1 METATILSHVDHT
14 LLKPEATWDQIK
26 TLCDEAME
34 FGCATVCIPP
44 SYVKRAAE
52 YVQGNLKICTVIGFP
67 NGYNTM
73 AAKIFETKDAVENGA
88 SEIDMVINLGWVK
101 DRNWKDLAQE
111 IAGVKA
117 ACLGRPLK
125 VIIETCLLS
134 DMEKIKLCQLV
145 AKEGADYLKTST
157 GFSTGGATRE
167 DVALLRENLPKQVKL
182 KASGGIRT
190 LADGEAYLAL
200 GADRL
205 GASALVGEARKQFRL
220 PIPLPRNPLRELNA
234 YLIRGRERSL
244 LIDTGFREPACRQ
257 ALQAGLRAAGAE
269 HDPLDVLLTHIHTD
283 HTGLASEVV
292 RPGGAIY
299 IGRGDYPFTSRAWEE
314 EYWGRIDQRFLQE
327 GFPPEEL
334 RITTGTNPIT
344 SPWRTGT
351 GSPWGN
357 IPWRSSLPPAIPRVR
372 SACGWQ
378 TSRSSSPRT
387 MFSLTSPPT
396 SPCGPICPTPW
407 AATWRA

>member
-1 METATILSHVDHT
+1 MDTATILSHVDHT

-117 ACLGRPLK
+117 ACLGRPLM

-167 DVALLRENLPKQVKL
+167 DVALFKAHIGPGVKI
-182 KASGGIRT
+182 KAAGGISS
-190 LADGEAYLAL
+190 LQDAEDFMAL

-205 GASALVGEARKQFRL
+205 G
-220 PIPLPRNPLRELNA
+220 
-234 YLIRGRERSL
+234 
-244 LIDTGFREPACRQ
+244 
-257 ALQAGLRAAGAE
+257 
-269 HDPLDVLLTHIHTD
+269 
-283 HTGLASEVV
+283 
-292 RPGGAIY
+292 
-299 IGRGDYPFTSRAWEE
+299 TSRIVKLVKGEHA
-314 EYWGRIDQRFLQE
+314 E
-327 GFPPEEL
+327 GY
-334 RITTGTNPIT
+334 
-344 SPWRTGT
+344 
-351 GSPWGN
+351 
-357 IPWRSSLPPAIPRVR
+357 
-372 SACGWQ
+372 
-378 TSRSSSPRT
+378 
-387 MFSLTSPPT
+387 
-396 SPCGPICPTPW
+396 
-407 AATWRA
+407 

>member
-1 METATILSHVDHT
+1 MDVKNILAHCDHT
-14 LLKPEATWDQIK
+14 LLKQESTWAQIK
-26 TLCDEAME
+26 EVCDDGLKY
-34 FGCATVCIPP
+34 GCASVCIPA
-44 SYVKRAAE
+44 SFVKQAADYV
-52 YVQGNLKICTVIGFP
+52 GNELKICTVIGFP

-205 GASALVGEARKQFRL
+205 GASALVGEARKQR
-220 PIPLPRNPLRELNA
+220 
-234 YLIRGRERSL
+234 
-244 LIDTGFREPACRQ
+244 
-257 ALQAGLRAAGAE
+257 
-269 HDPLDVLLTHIHTD
+269 
-283 HTGLASEVV
+283 
-292 RPGGAIY
+292 
-299 IGRGDYPFTSRAWEE
+299 
-314 EYWGRIDQRFLQE
+314 
-327 GFPPEEL
+327 
-334 RITTGTNPIT
+334 
-344 SPWRTGT
+344 
-351 GSPWGN
+351 
-357 IPWRSSLPPAIPRVR
+357 
-372 SACGWQ
+372 
-378 TSRSSSPRT
+378 
-387 MFSLTSPPT
+387 
-396 SPCGPICPTPW
+396 
-407 AATWRA
+407 